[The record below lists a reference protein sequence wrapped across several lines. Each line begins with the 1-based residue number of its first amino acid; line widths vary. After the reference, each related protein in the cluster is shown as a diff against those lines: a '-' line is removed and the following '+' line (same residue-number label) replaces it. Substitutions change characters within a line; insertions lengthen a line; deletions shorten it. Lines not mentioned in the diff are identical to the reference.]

1 MAGLLRERA
10 VVSSKNHTRYWGQ
23 VAAPVDFPHFSRNN
37 KPPVMHW
44 FHSKLKARC
53 RREIWGKMEQSG
65 PDNDF
70 IPDGDTHDQHRS
82 DNRFRRFGRWLC
94 RFSHPLAEN

>member
-1 MAGLLRERA
+1 MCFPPVA
-10 VVSSKNHTRYWGQ
+10 VFAVGVAARSSKDSGIVARARCGVKQNHTRYWGQ
-23 VAAPVDFPHFSRNN
+23 VDAPVDFPDFSRNN

-70 IPDGDTHDQHRS
+70 IPDGDIHDQHRS
-82 DNRFRRFGRWLC
+82 D
-94 RFSHPLAEN
+94 